1 MTAPSPQRPVP
12 AHADA
17 AGGVGPDRQRPKPS
31 PVRRARRIVRATA
44 LSLLMVLLTL
54 AVGLRAGALRW
65 VVLPALERAIG
76 CEADA
81 QSVRL
86 TSSGTIYI
94 EQLKL
99 SAPNV
104 EAVAATFFDAPFVEI
119 TPRWGALL
127 TGGVPVERI
136 AVRRPTI
143 TISQD
148 QNMALNI
155 AGLGGKGAGG
165 TLDVLPGVELHD
177 GTLALAEH
185 GPGWINP
192 LVALRVEGR
201 IARPDPRQPRY
212 TLELTGAQP
221 GASTAEVIRI
231 TGDYDLAAQTGEIAL
246 DNLDLSRFRDT
257 PVPEAFADRW
267 GRMNISGSV
276 RSARLTYNPAD
287 GPAAYFSVRDVSLN
301 VPLPDES
308 EAERLRSANIGPERP
323 EAGLL
328 AMRRVTGDL
337 KFSRD
342 ESSADL
348 HGLIEDLPC
357 RVEFTLRGA
366 PADGALTARITTPE
380 FSIAERPK
388 LLPFA
393 PFYVKRNFQR
403 FSGPTALLT
412 GVVDISR
419 AAATPTGPAP
429 LEVKGRIDFTRG
441 TAGFEKFPY
450 PFENMRGTILF
461 DDQKVD
467 IVSITGRGPTGASL
481 LAKGRIAPPA
491 DGAAV
496 DLEIAVVDVPTDDVL
511 FKAVPERRRALVD
524 LLMNAG
530 ALAELTN
537 AGLIADAAATSRG
550 ATPSTPANGGAAA
563 TPPRFAMGGV
573 GTIQVK
579 IHRDF
584 GEDAEYMT
592 NVDVHFPTV
601 GLLSDA
607 FAYPVQAT
615 DVRLRI
621 SDERVSLNVPAF
633 KGLTGASGKFT
644 ADVLLGEGDARDE
657 YDVRADVSDVPI
669 DAIAKAALRRFEEKR
684 SRTGTLSPSALVERL
699 GLAGVMDVSAAVASA
714 PEGEVRYD
722 VDMHFGALR
731 ADLGRGCLRVDGI
744 AGSLFVSDA
753 GIETIGLVGVAGA
766 SAFTADLLAIP
777 SSDALGY
784 AVTAKVEA
792 PAFDLGE
799 RVEDLLAAIAPGEAR
814 TLESM
819 RASFAPTGRVGAS
832 LALTSAGG
840 TTEFDLALGLH
851 DTISA
856 RVFDSELRLTP
867 SAGSVRL
874 TPRSIELRGLEGAL
888 SIGGVDNGALRL
900 DGRWPLIDGESG
912 SVAVSLPA
920 GRVESGAVRSI
931 ASRVNE
937 TLGKA
942 LHEHD
947 VRGAFGLEGRLVRA
961 AQGEPEFDG
970 VIEPRSLSFDRAG
983 SRITFDQVGGRVVV
997 RPGGGEVR
1005 HVTAESPGWSL
1016 SLDGAW
1022 TSGPSVE
1029 ADLTLGLT
1037 ADGLPP
1043 ELRAVLPERARS
1055 AIEAAGLELEGM
1067 IHAPDARLTY
1077 RSAPSA
1083 PGASDGNGG
1092 MVRLQTAATF
1102 DRARLDAGFPLTL
1115 AAGSCQ
1121 IDLRVPLD
1129 DAGRTLVSG
1138 EVRARDLDAAGVP
1151 MHDAVVRIRSGD
1163 APGTYLVPN
1172 IEAKFLGGTLT
1183 GDAVLR
1189 NQPAAAGVPERVTY
1203 DAELVVGGVDFGAL
1217 VSSLGSAAQASP
1229 ELMPQSSQPTRGE
1242 LDGSFSIAG
1251 VVGDVSQRRGRG
1263 QVRVRDG
1270 EVISLPGAM
1279 PLMRLSNL
1287 QPPMGERLES
1297 ALASFYLRGNTLTF
1311 ERLEA
1316 SSPSVT
1322 ILGEGTMQFPSTA
1335 IDLRF
1340 NTRGKLELPV
1350 ISDLFRGVR
1359 DELMT
1364 AVMVGTLAEPEFKL
1378 QSLPATQRMLG
1389 TIFRT
1394 SPATTVRAQERNDE

>member
-1 MTAPSPQRPVP
+1 MTAPSSKRPVP
-12 AHADA
+12 APADA
-17 AGGVGPDRQRPKPS
+17 AGGLGPDRQRPKPS

-44 LSLLMVLLTL
+44 LALLLVLLTM

-65 VVLPALERAIG
+65 AVLPALERAIG

-148 QNMALNI
+148 QKMALNI
-155 AGLGGKGAGG
+155 AGLGGKGSGG

-221 GASTAEVIRI
+221 GASSAEVIRI
-231 TGDYDLAAQTGEIAL
+231 TGNYDLAAQTGEIAL

-323 EAGLL
+323 EGGLL

-357 RVEFTLRGA
+357 RVEFTLRGG

-412 GVVDISR
+412 GVVDITR
-419 AAATPTGPAP
+419 AAATATGPAP

-450 PFENMRGTILF
+450 PFEDMRGTILF

-481 LAKGRIAPPA
+481 LAKGRIAPPT

-496 DLEIAVVDVPTDDVL
+496 DLDIAVVDVPTDDVL
-511 FKAVPERRRALVD
+511 FKAVPPRRRALVD

-530 ALAELTN
+530 AVAELEQ
-537 AGLIADAAATSRG
+537 AGLITG
-550 ATPSTPANGGAAA
+550 ATTTA
-563 TPPRFAMGGV
+563 TKGPPHFAMGGV

-584 GEDAEYMT
+584 GDDAQYMT
-592 NVDVHFPTV
+592 DIDVHFPAV

-633 KGLTGASGKFT
+633 RGLTGASGKFT

-657 YDVRADVSDVPI
+657 YDVRASVNDVPV
-669 DAIAKAALRRFEEKR
+669 DALAKAALARFERKR
-684 SRTGTLSPSALVERL
+684 ARTGSLSPSALVDRL
-699 GLAGVMDVSAAVASA
+699 GIAGVMDVSAAVASA
-714 PEGEVRYD
+714 PNDEVHYD
-722 VDMHFGALR
+722 VDLHFDALR
-731 ADLGRGCLRVDGI
+731 ADLGRGCLSVEGI

-753 GIETIGLVGVAGA
+753 GIETIGLAGVAGA
-766 SAFTADLLAIP
+766 SAFTADVLAIP
-777 SSDALGY
+777 SGDALGY

-799 RVEDLLAAIAPGEAR
+799 RVEDLLAAIAPGEAK

-819 RASFAPTGRVGAS
+819 RAAFAPTGRVGAS

-851 DTISA
+851 DPISA
-856 RVFDSELRLTP
+856 RAFDSELRLTP

-888 SIGGVDNGALRL
+888 SIGGVDNGPMRL

-912 SVAVSLPA
+912 AVAVSLPA
-920 GRVESGAVRSI
+920 GRIESGAVRSI

-937 TLGKA
+937 RLGEA
-942 LHEHD
+942 LREHD

-983 SRITFDQVGGRVVV
+983 TRVDFASVGGRVVV

-1005 HVTAESPGWSL
+1005 HVTAQSPGWSL

-1029 ADLTLGLT
+1029 ADLTFGLT

-1077 RSAPSA
+1077 RSAAPADGVSPSA
-1083 PGASDGNGG
+1083 GGAGG

-1102 DRARLDAGFPLTL
+1102 ERARLNAGFPLTL
-1115 AAGSCQ
+1115 AAGSCE

-1129 DAGRTLVSG
+1129 ESGRTLVSG

-1189 NQPAAAGVPERVTY
+1189 NQPAAAGTPERVTY

-1297 ALASFYLRGNTLTF
+1297 ALASFYLRGNSLTF

-1322 ILGEGTMQFPSTA
+1322 ILGEGTMQFPSTT

-1364 AVMVGTLAEPEFKL
+1364 AVIVGTLAEPEFKL